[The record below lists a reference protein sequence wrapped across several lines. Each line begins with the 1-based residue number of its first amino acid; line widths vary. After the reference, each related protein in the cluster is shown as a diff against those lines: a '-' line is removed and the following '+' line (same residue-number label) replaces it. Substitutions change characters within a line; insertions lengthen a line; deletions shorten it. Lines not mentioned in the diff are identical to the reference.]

1 MKQPTIFIV
10 DDEPMNLS
18 VLFEHA
24 RRASWRVLI
33 HTSGA
38 SALKAIPGVNPDIV
52 LLDIMMPDMDGFE
65 VCRCLKA
72 NPATC
77 DIPVIFVTALT
88 DQCNEVNGL
97 ELGAVDYIQKP
108 IRAETA
114 IARIRAHLAL
124 RQMQQELE
132 AQNLR
137 LQQEIAERQGAEEAL
152 AKERNLLQTVL
163 DYLPDF
169 IYVKDREGRFLLNNP
184 AHLRIMGARAQA
196 EALGKTDT
204 DYFPPEIA
212 AQFEADNRTALEGE
226 AIVNREEVVFDAQ
239 GEPIWLLT
247 TKAPIRDAQGTIIGL
262 VGISRNIT
270 TLKQQADR
278 LRKYERIVSATPD
291 FIALIDRDFRY
302 RILNTA
308 YLKAYEQRAEDILGH
323 AVSEFIGVETFET
336 QVRPYYERCF
346 AGETVNYDI
355 WFSFAKLGRRF
366 LNITLSPYLEIDG
379 AISGAALSARDLTPL
394 KEAQAALEESER
406 RYRQLVETSP
416 DGIILHQQG
425 RVVYMNAAGRAMLGL
440 AEDESVI
447 GMPLLE
453 FIHPDFHAIA
463 QDRIRRNDEEQQVT
477 GFMEM
482 QFLRQDGLAMTVEL
496 AGTPTTYQG
505 QIAMQT
511 VFRDM
516 TERKEMEDALAEER
530 NLLRTLINTLPEHIY
545 IKDIHSRFLLAN
557 NAALQSLGFQAL
569 DDLIGKTDFDVFPYE
584 IAARHYTNEAALFV
598 SGAPIVNHEEMNLFH
613 ERDGMS
619 WYQAT
624 KVPFRDLHGDI
635 AGLVG
640 INHDISEM
648 KRAEERLRAAH
659 QELQEKNAQLY
670 ELNASKDK
678 FFSIIA
684 HDLRAPFNTLLGF
697 ANLLLERI
705 ETSSRDMLKSHIETL
720 LVSAQRLFALLENL
734 LTWSRVQRGL
744 IQYEPQPLDLRYL
757 AASAID
763 ALCSTAEQKQISLK
777 NEVIERLWVEAD
789 YYMTTTVMRNLLSNA
804 LKFTPAGGAVV
815 MTACEREREVEV
827 SVSDTG
833 VGMTPEVLA
842 SLFRI
847 DAHHTTAGTAGEYG
861 SGLGLIL
868 CHDLVKKNGG
878 TIRVESTAGN
888 GTIFRFTLP
897 RYIVPEHVAR

>member
-10 DDEPMNLS
+10 DDEPTNLS

-24 RRASWRVLI
+24 QRASWRVLI

-38 SALKAIPGVNPDIV
+38 SALKAIPSVKPDIV
-52 LLDIMMPDMDGFE
+52 LLDIMMPEMDGFE
-65 VCRCLKA
+65 VCRRLKA

-77 DIPVIFVTALT
+77 DIPVIFVTALA
-88 DQCNEVNGL
+88 DERNELNGL

-108 IRAETA
+108 IQADTA
-114 IARIRAHLAL
+114 IARIRLHLAL
-124 RQMQQELE
+124 RQAQQALE

-137 LQQEIAERQGAEEAL
+137 LQQEIAERQRAEDAL
-152 AKERNLLQTVL
+152 AEERNLLQTVL

-184 AHLRIMGARAQA
+184 AHLRIMGAHTQA
-196 EALGKTDT
+196 DALGKTDA

-212 AQFEADNRTALEGE
+212 AQFEADNRTALETGE
-226 AIVNREEVVFDAQ
+226 VIVNREEVVCNAQ
-239 GEPIWLLT
+239 GESLWLLA

-270 TLKQQADR
+270 PLKQ
-278 LRKYERIVSATPD
+278 
-291 FIALIDRDFRY
+291 
-302 RILNTA
+302 
-308 YLKAYEQRAEDILGH
+308 
-323 AVSEFIGVETFET
+323 
-336 QVRPYYERCF
+336 
-346 AGETVNYDI
+346 
-355 WFSFAKLGRRF
+355 
-366 LNITLSPYLEIDG
+366 
-379 AISGAALSARDLTPL
+379 
-394 KEAQAALEESER
+394 AQTALEESEQ

-425 RVVYMNAAGRAMLGL
+425 RVVYMNAAGRAMLGIV
-440 AEDESVI
+440 EDERAI
-447 GMPLLE
+447 GRPLLE
-453 FIHPDFHAIA
+453 FIHPDCHAVA
-463 QDRIRRNDEEQQVT
+463 QERIRRNDEEQQPSE
-477 GFMEM
+477 FMEM

-516 TERKEMEDALAEER
+516 TERKRMENALAEER

-545 IKDIHSRFLLAN
+545 IKDVHSRFLLAN
-557 NAALQSLGFQAL
+557 NAALQSLGFQTL
-569 DDLIGKTDFDVFPYE
+569 DDVIGKTDFEVFPYE

-598 SGAPIVNHEEMNLFH
+598 SGAPIVNHEEMNLFRK
-613 ERDGMS
+613 RDGIA
-619 WYQAT
+619 WYQTT
-624 KVPFRDLHGDI
+624 KVPFRDLRGDI

-648 KRAEERLRAAH
+648 KHAEERLRVAH
-659 QELQEKNAQLY
+659 QELREKNDQLH

-705 ETSSRDMLKSHIETL
+705 ETSSRDELKRHVETL
-720 LVSAQRLFALLENL
+720 LMSAQRLFALLENL

-757 AASAID
+757 AASALD
-763 ALCSTAEQKQISLK
+763 ALHSTADQKQIALK
-777 NEVIERLWVEAD
+777 NEVTERLWVEAD

-804 LKFTPAGGAVV
+804 LKFTPSGGEVV
-815 MTACEREREVEV
+815 MAAREREREIEV

-833 VGMTPEVLA
+833 VGMKPEALA
-842 SLFRI
+842 MLFRI
-847 DAHHTTAGTAGEYG
+847 DAHHTTTGTAGEHG

-878 TIRVESTAGN
+878 TIRGESAVGS

-897 RYIVPEHVAR
+897 RYLAPEHADR